1 MVQWYGHLTFA
12 RDAVIRHLFTRG
24 LNNEQGTQQCLV
36 VLLTG
41 AEEILKLKCFDR
53 PTQIPGNNALRK
65 SPSSFSPSNQVT
77 LLVQYSHH
85 PLYVLAGLLLCRY
98 IRVTQ

>member
-1 MVQWYGHLTFA
+1 MVQWDGHLTFA